1 MGLSPQLTLEAAILR
16 QGGFEGIPAGASVSE
31 LVYVRISGNNPPGE
45 QRSLEL
51 KLKPSDPPQP
61 PDEAADHARRELEKL
76 IRKFEDEGQGYTS
89 LNLSMWANRY
99 GTYDDL
105 ARIKEWSAAGGL
117 GIEEW

>member
-1 MGLSPQLTLEAAILR
+1 MSGSAATIR
-16 QGGFEGIPAGASVSE
+16 RASRE
-31 LVYVRISGNNPPGE
+31 
-45 QRSLEL
+45 SLEL
-51 KLKPSDPPQP
+51 KIKNSDTPQP
-61 PDEAADHARRELEKL
+61 PGRRRRLRAAASSKTL
-76 IRKFEDEGQGYTS
+76 IRKFEDEDQAYTS